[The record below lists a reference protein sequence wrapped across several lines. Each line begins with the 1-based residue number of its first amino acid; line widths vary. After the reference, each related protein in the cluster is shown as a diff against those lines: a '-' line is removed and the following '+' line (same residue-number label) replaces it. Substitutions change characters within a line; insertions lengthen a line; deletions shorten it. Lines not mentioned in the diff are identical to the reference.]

1 MKIVINDD
9 ELTTAV
15 LKILKYHPD
24 NNILIDHF
32 LVRAKEAEVDAIFDG
47 ENVQIMGI
55 MELELWEFTQG
66 IPMPFFPFHP
76 WRVCD

>member
-47 ENVQIMGI
+47 KIFKSWG
-55 MELELWEFTQG
+55 LWNILSLRESSG
-66 IPMPFFPFHP
+66 DSNAVLPLYS